1 MSNTGFT
8 TKDFNVFTIP
18 GLEPRMEALQEQIQP
33 KFKNI
38 GERLVSEISS
48 LTGEEMF
55 LHIAKHLRRTT
66 NPPDDSW
73 LAIAPDKRG
82 YKKHPHFQLGLFDD
96 HLFIWLAFIYELPN
110 KKEIG
115 EAFLNDLNTIK
126 TLPNDFAISTD
137 HTKKSAE
144 QIGDLTESDL
154 EKKVIRFRD
163 VKKGEFLIGQQL
175 TPTDSRVQ
183 DEEELIKTAI
193 DTYET
198 LLPLYRKSLTR

>member
-66 NPPDDSW
+66 NPPDDSCPSHQ
-73 LAIAPDKRG
+73 IKEG
-82 YKKHPHFQLGLFDD
+82 IKSHPHFQLGLFDD

-115 EAFLNDLNTIK
+115 EAFMITRK